1 MTLSLGQLTVIILL
15 ITIVVGFVRGWAR
28 DVITAAIVLGTL
40 LFLTLGGGTF
50 LTGVLLGGASSSR
63 VACTSMSG
71 SLSDL
76 LFGGMTALGY
86 YAGNKH
92 GSAPASTNHR
102 IAGIIPGAITGGA
115 ISFYLSQHFA
125 THAQGVLNFL
135 NALSFLTALPLLIA
149 LGIIGLASALFVSHN
164 GRAAKAH

>member
-15 ITIVVGFVRGWAR
+15 ITTVVGFMRGWAR
-28 DVITAAIVLGTL
+28 DVITAAIVLGAL

-50 LTGVLLGGASSSR
+50 LTGFLLGGVSSS
-63 VACTSMSG
+63 ATSCTNMSG

-76 LFGGMTALGY
+76 LFGGLTALGY

-92 GSAPASTNHR
+92 GSAPVSANQR

-125 THAQGVLNFL
+125 THAAGVLNVL
-135 NALSFLTALPLLIA
+135 NALTFLTALPLLIV

-164 GRAAKAH
+164 GKAAKAH

>member
-15 ITIVVGFVRGWAR
+15 ITAVVGFMRGWAR

-40 LFLTLGGGTF
+40 LFLVVGGGTF
-50 LTGVLLGGASSSR
+50 LTGALLGGTGGSGTS
-63 VACTSMSG
+63 CTNMSG

-86 YAGNKH
+86 YAGNRH
-92 GSAPASTNHR
+92 GGVPASANQR

-115 ISFYLSQHFA
+115 ISYYLSTHFA
-125 THAQGVLNFL
+125 THAQGVLNVL
-135 NALSFLTALPLLIA
+135 NALGFLTALPLLIV
-149 LGIIGLASALFVSHN
+149 LGVIGLASALFVSHN
-164 GRAAKAH
+164 GKAAKAH